1 MRTLPNDVCPNRTH
15 LLRAL
20 TLATVAAV
28 LSACATAPTPEPSFV
43 STIAPETVVASIRA
57 AAGDADA
64 ELAVQ
69 PLRDSAVEDL
79 RQQATQL
86 EGKRMYR
93 AAATALDQALAIQP
107 EDPALLQE
115 RAEVAVLLRE
125 FADAE
130 TLARRAFELGAKVGP
145 LCRRHWATVKAVH
158 EQRIEAVR
166 AGAGT
171 SKRAEDVATHATQLA
186 TLAAGIAEADVR
198 IQACKVAG
206 PNRY

>member
-1 MRTLPNDVCPNRTH
+1 MRTLASRMH
-15 LLRAL
+15 LPRAL
-20 TLATVAAV
+20 ALALAAV
-28 LSACATAPTPEPSFV
+28 AMAVSACATAPVPERTFV
-43 STIAPETVVASIRA
+43 STSAPETMVASIRA

-69 PLRDSAVEDL
+69 PLRDSTVEDL

-86 EGKRMYR
+86 EGQGLYR
-93 AAATALDQALAIQP
+93 AAAPALDQALAIHP

-125 FADAE
+125 YADAG
-130 TLARRAFELGAKVGP
+130 TLARRAFDLGAKVGP

-158 EQRIEAVR
+158 EQQIEAAR

-186 TLAAGIAEADVR
+186 TLAAGIADADVR